1 MVRVI
6 SSNALSSMVITVL
19 LDSAQN
25 VHIAGYSNTE
35 STYNNSTQDLLW
47 YKNQVKHSNFTGGKG
62 DFGGEASPSPPPL
75 NKVESTVSPHPPP
88 HSKPSPSPQQ

>member
-35 STYNNSTQDLLW
+35 STYNNSTQDLLLGD
-47 YKNQVKHSNFTGGKG
+47 VKILGVYQCMLVARS
-62 DFGGEASPSPPPL
+62 L
-75 NKVESTVSPHPPP
+75 
-88 HSKPSPSPQQ
+88 

>member
-1 MVRVI
+1 MARVI

-25 VHIAGYSNTE
+25 VHVAGYSNTE

-47 YKNQVKHSNFTGGKG
+47 YKNQVKPVTLLGGRGALGVK
-62 DFGGEASPSPPPL
+62 PLPLPPPSI
-75 NKVESTVSPHPPP
+75 K
-88 HSKPSPSPQQ
+88 